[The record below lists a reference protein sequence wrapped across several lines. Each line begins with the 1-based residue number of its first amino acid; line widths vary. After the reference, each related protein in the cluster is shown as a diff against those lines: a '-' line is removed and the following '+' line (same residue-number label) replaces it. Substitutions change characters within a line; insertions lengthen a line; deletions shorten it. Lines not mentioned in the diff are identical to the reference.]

1 MRVEITEE
9 KILDGHDTRHLGDQI
24 TVPDD
29 KGLLWVTMGWAKNLD
44 SGEQNARNLT
54 PQIVTETPIVQG
66 GE

>member
-9 KILDGHDTRHLGDQI
+9 KILDGHDTRYLGDQI

-29 KGLLWVTMGWAKNLD
+29 KGQLWVKMGWAKNLD

-54 PQIVTETPIVQG
+54 PQIVAETPIVQG